1 MAKPS
6 TREYGTPED
15 ILRVLQHL
23 RRAFTDLLLAV
34 GLDPSA
40 TRASARELGLS
51 KDVFWRVAR
60 ITLLDQIVSSQIP
73 SRASMERVVEAI
85 QQRGASEILLKNT
98 RMAIDEFEAMVA
110 SSSTNRAT
118 FDMMLSG
125 LATDGITERQ
135 ETIRKQAFLANS
147 SIWGVQ
153 TQVAFKA
160 FFLAPAK
167 DCNRIDLANLSGMVG
182 FRRLRQVAWP
192 VYQRRIYDDRGSAS
206 SLSSEPYSNVPE
218 SAGGLPLFSE
228 YCSKPLPE
236 ISWRQG
242 NEGMFYEIQPDLIG
256 NAGATTFVLGGISRH
271 SAARYRDDNND
282 RGGLIYELFTPAEFV
297 NVDMFL
303 HRDLPYE
310 MPPGVSIFDRLSSP
324 RGYNPDMD
332 ERRQLPLSSGILS
345 LGTGISGCST
355 LKIPNYIPMLEQVM
369 NKIGFDKDDFKAYR
383 FSMKFPP
390 IPSAIIFRFNLPEPP
405 DRKK

>member
-1 MAKPS
+1 MKNGAVQ
-6 TREYGTPED
+6 EYGTPEE
-15 ILRVLQHL
+15 ILRVLQKL
-23 RRAFTDLLLAV
+23 RSALTDLLLSA

-40 TRASARELGLS
+40 TRASARDLGLS

-60 ITLLDQIVSSQIP
+60 ITLLDQILSSQVP
-73 SRASMERVVEAI
+73 PRASMERVIAAI
-85 QQRGASEILLKNT
+85 QKKGVPENLLKKT
-98 RMAIDEFEAMVA
+98 RQAINEFEVMVE

-135 ETIRKQAFLANS
+135 ENIRKQAFFANS

-153 TQVAFKA
+153 SQVAFKA
-160 FFLAPAK
+160 FFLAPSESSDK
-167 DCNRIDLANLSGMVG
+167 IDLANLSGMVG

-192 VYQRRIYDDRGSAS
+192 VYQRRIYDDRGSAF
-206 SLSSEPYSNVPE
+206 SLAYEPYSDLPE

-228 YCSKPLPE
+228 FCSKPLPE

-242 NEGMFYEIQPDLIG
+242 REGMFYEIQPDLIG
-256 NAGATTFVLGGISRH
+256 NAGATSLVFGGISRR
-271 SAARYRDDNND
+271 SAARYRDDSND

-303 HRDLPYE
+303 HRDLPYK
-310 MPPGVSIFDRLSSP
+310 MPPYVSIFDRLSSP

-332 ERRQLPLSSGILS
+332 ERRQLPLSSRVLS
-345 LGTGISGCST
+345 LGNGISGCST
-355 LKIPNYIPMLEQVM
+355 LKIPEYLPMLERVM
-369 NKIGFDKDDFKAYR
+369 NKIGFDTNEFKAYR

-390 IPSAIIFRFNLPEPP
+390 IPSAIIFRFKLPEPP
-405 DRKK
+405 GN